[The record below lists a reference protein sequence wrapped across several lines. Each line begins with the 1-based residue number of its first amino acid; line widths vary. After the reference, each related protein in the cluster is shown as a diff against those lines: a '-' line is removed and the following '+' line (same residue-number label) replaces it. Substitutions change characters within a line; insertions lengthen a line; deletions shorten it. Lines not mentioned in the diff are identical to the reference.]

1 MSKQKLLEKIKSMKI
16 IPVVTLRIEA
26 EARRLCE
33 LLIANGFRGVEI
45 TFREE
50 GAEKIIELIKKEY
63 PDMVLGAGT
72 VLNIEN
78 LKKAILAG
86 ADFAVSPGLNPK
98 VVKEANKEDFSFFP
112 GVATPTEIEQGLEI
126 GIDIFKFFPAEASG
140 GIKLLKTI
148 YAPYRHLGVQ
158 FIPTGGIDKDNMNNY
173 LKLPEVLA
181 VAGSWLAPRKLIQE
195 KKWDEIE
202 SVLKNT
208 AVFLK

>member
-26 EARRLCE
+26 EARQLCE

-78 LKKAILAG
+78 LKKAI
-86 ADFAVSPGLNPK
+86 
-98 VVKEANKEDFSFFP
+98 
-112 GVATPTEIEQGLEI
+112 
-126 GIDIFKFFPAEASG
+126 
-140 GIKLLKTI
+140 
-148 YAPYRHLGVQ
+148 
-158 FIPTGGIDKDNMNNY
+158 
-173 LKLPEVLA
+173 
-181 VAGSWLAPRKLIQE
+181 WL
-195 KKWDEIE
+195 WN
-202 SVLKNT
+202 S
-208 AVFLK
+208 